1 MAHEP
6 AAHRGGGGRRRQAAL
21 TAISPAGRAASA
33 QRADTIAAIATAPGR
48 AGIGVVRVSG
58 PDLTRII
65 DGVVGRSLEK
75 RRATVATFRGAHGE
89 TLDQGIALFFPA
101 PASYTGET
109 VLELHGHGGPAVL
122 ALLLGRCLD
131 LGARLAEP
139 GEFTKRAFLNGKLD
153 LAQAEG
159 VADLIEAATS
169 TAARAAARS
178 LSGVFSREIRVVVDA
193 LIELRAFT
201 EATLDFPD
209 EDIDFIRAADASGKT
224 QALRARLASVI
235 ERARQGSLLRE
246 GLGVVLIGQPNVGKS
261 SLLNRLVGDELA
273 IVTPVPGTTRD
284 AIRGSIEID
293 GIPLHVIDT
302 AGLRP
307 TTDAVEKIGIERTKS
322 AIESA
327 DLALIITDAREPAH
341 PADQAIAEELPPG
354 LPRLIV
360 RNKIDLAG
368 LEAHCTRAGGV
379 PIVALSALTGAGIDL
394 LRRTI
399 LELVGAHEDME
410 GTFLARE
417 RHLRALKDAEAHLAA
432 AAEHLAASAPPLE
445 LFAEELREAQVAL
458 VTVTGEFTA
467 DDLLGEI
474 FGRFCIGK

>member
-6 AAHRGGGGRRRQAAL
+6 AADARGSGGRSQAPL
-21 TAISPAGRAASA
+21 SAGAASA
-33 QRADTIAAIATAPGR
+33 DKGPSRPGGVIAAIATAGGR

-58 PDLTRII
+58 PDLSRLVAGI
-65 DGVVGRSLEK
+65 VGRALEP
-75 RRATVATFRGAHGE
+75 RVATAASFKGGRGE
-89 TLDQGIALFFPA
+89 TLDQGLALFFPA

-122 ALLLGRCLD
+122 ALVLGRCLD

-159 VADLIEAATS
+159 VADLIEAATA

-178 LSGVFSREIRVVVDA
+178 LAGAFSREIRTAVDA
-193 LIELRAFT
+193 LIELRAFV
-201 EATLDFPD
+201 EATLDFPE
-209 EDIDFIRAADASGKT
+209 EDIEFVRAADAAGKLE
-224 QALRARLASVI
+224 ALRGRLEGVVA
-235 ERARQGSLLRE
+235 RARQGSLLRE
-246 GLGVVLIGQPNVGKS
+246 GLRVVLIGQPNVGKS
-261 SLLNRLVGDELA
+261 SLLNQLVGDELA

-293 GIPLHVIDT
+293 GIPLHVVDT

-307 TTDAVEKIGIERTKS
+307 TTDAVEKIGIERTRA
-322 AIESA
+322 AIAHA
-327 DLALIITDAREPAH
+327 DLALVVTDARDPGD
-341 PADQAIAEELPPG
+341 PADRAIEAELAPELPRI
-354 LPRLIV
+354 LV

-368 LEAHCTRAGGV
+368 LEATATKLDGV
-379 PIVALSALTGAGIDL
+379 DRVALSARTGAGIEL
-394 LRRTI
+394 LRQAIRA
-399 LELVGAHEDME
+399 LVGAGEDME
-410 GTFLARE
+410 GAFLARE
-417 RHLRALKDAEAHLAA
+417 RHLRALDDAIARLDDAA
-432 AAEHLAASAPPLE
+432 AQLAASAPALE
-445 LFAEELREAQVAL
+445 LVAEELRGAQQAL
-458 VTVTGEFTA
+458 GTITGEFTA